1 MKLGLR
7 ASFDGRGDFFE
18 SILTLPPQVNPF
30 TTAENERVV
39 QKRAHERIFERF
51 KAPAHPEPAEQLGSK
66 GLGLSYL
73 AAVRIDWPSR
83 IFAQSKP

>member
-1 MKLGLR
+1 MQRSVSPQSQELG
-7 ASFDGRGDFFE
+7 
-18 SILTLPPQVNPF
+18 P
-30 TTAENERVV
+30 TAWVGGTNNADMV
-39 QKRAHERIFERF
+39 KKKAHERIFERF
-51 KAPAHPEPAEQLGSK
+51 KAPGQPEPAEQLGSK

>member
-30 TTAENERVV
+30 TAAENERVV

-51 KAPAHPEPAEQLGSK
+51 KAPGQPEPVEQLGSK
-66 GLGLSYL
+66 GQGSP
-73 AAVRIDWPSR
+73 AAARIDWPDR
-83 IFAQSKP
+83 ISHPSKP